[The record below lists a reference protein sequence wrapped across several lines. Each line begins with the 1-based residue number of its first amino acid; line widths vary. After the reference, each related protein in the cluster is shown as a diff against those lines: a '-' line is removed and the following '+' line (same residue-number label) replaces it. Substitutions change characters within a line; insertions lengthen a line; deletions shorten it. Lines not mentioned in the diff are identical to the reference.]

1 MQFFY
6 NGGPLPLTQINDDI
20 ELSGAALAQIWACDE
35 RTVRTYA
42 ERNIAVK
49 SGRGRYLLKASTR
62 NLIEHLRET
71 ASGRGGHDAVESLT
85 AERARL
91 AKEQADGHALKNQL
105 ARGELI
111 PAAIV
116 QDRWSGICASI
127 RQKMLAIPT
136 LASGEMP
143 AMSRVEIDTID
154 RMIRSA
160 LSELADGFEN
170 QKDESDV

>member
-1 MQFFY
+1 
-6 NGGPLPLTQINDDI
+6 LTRFADDI
-20 ELSGAALAQIWACDE
+20 ELTCPQLAIVWSCDE
-35 RTVRTYA
+35 RTVRAYA
-42 ERNIAVK
+42 ERGIAVK

-111 PAAIV
+111 PAADV
-116 QDRWSGICASI
+116 QERWSDVCSTVRSRLLSI
-127 RQKMLAIPT
+127 PSQL
-136 LASGEMP
+136 P
-143 AMSRVEIDTID
+143 AELPKITRVELDLID
-154 RMIRSA
+154 RLIRNA
-160 LSELADGFEN
+160 LSALADGFE
-170 QKDESDV
+170 QKKDVTNG

>member
-6 NGGPLPLTQINDDI
+6 NGGPFPLTQINDDI

-111 PAAIV
+111 EAAIV
-116 QDRWSGICASI
+116 QDRWSDVCATV
-127 RQKMLAIPT
+127 RARMLAIPT

-143 AMSRVEIDTID
+143 AMTRAEIDVID
-154 RMIRSA
+154 RLIRA
-160 LSELADGFEN
+160 GLTELADGFEN
-170 QKDESDV
+170 EKGATDG